1 MTGCLNVNIVF
12 SHPSTVVQCSSCST
26 VLSQP
31 TGGKGRLTEG
41 AVLTQG
47 DDSCLFT
54 SNLHSHQDVLSVER
68 TKHTLVFISVL
79 FLRSSISYESR
90 LPPKSPSSPCSLL
103 VYLCFL
109 PSTSTVTRFLASFVT
124 CLWSSHCH
132 LD

>member
-41 AVLTQG
+41 AVLIQG

-68 TKHTLVFISVL
+68 TKH
-79 FLRSSISYESR
+79 
-90 LPPKSPSSPCSLL
+90 PSLYFCTIFEVVDLL
-103 VYLCFL
+103 
-109 PSTSTVTRFLASFVT
+109 
-124 CLWSSHCH
+124 
-132 LD
+132 